1 MRLSKV
7 NSETGS
13 IAALILFAVPLF
25 VTMLALVVEGGRVA
39 LARARLQTA
48 VDRAAYA
55 GAAAVA
61 HAFNG
66 IASDNWRIHKAW
78 RDLSEDF
85 EADTQQDEDAA
96 RQRFELY
103 EEERDAA
110 LCGIERQVETVEER
124 AEEAALETF
133 EVNAPLA
140 EAGISTRVDVELD
153 DDFDRDE
160 QWGRPG
166 YGYVTG
172 PVFTDPE
179 SVESGEFEALKFL
192 VKRPGEGASVGVF
205 GSQKLTPLV
214 MPGIFGP
221 AEVRAA
227 SASQAYGGSV
237 EGFARKKTGSLDE
250 AEAILGEEGAD
261 GLYRATLVPAWTL
274 GESGEGMMH

>member
-1 MRLSKV
+1 LSKV
-7 NSETGS
+7 NSEKGS
-13 IAALILFAVPLF
+13 VTALVVFAVPLF
-25 VTMLALVVEGGRVA
+25 VAMLGLVVEGGRVA
-39 LARARLQTA
+39 LARARLQAA

-55 GAAAVA
+55 GAAVVT
-61 HAFNG
+61 HAFNE

-85 EADTQQDEDAA
+85 GSDTQQDEDAA

-110 LCGIERQVETVEER
+110 LHDIESQLETVEER

-133 EVNAPLA
+133 EANAPLA
-140 EAGISTRVDVELD
+140 EAGVSTRVEVELD
-153 DDFDRDE
+153 DDLDRDE
-160 QWGRPG
+160 QWGKPG

-172 PVFTDPE
+172 PIFTDPE

-205 GSQKLTPLV
+205 GSQKLNPLV

-227 SASQAYGGSV
+227 SASQAYGGSI
-237 EGFARKKTGSLDE
+237 EGFARKETATLSE
-250 AEAILGEEGAD
+250 AEGEEGGGGAD

-274 GESGEGMMH
+274 GEEGEGMMH